1 MHAGSDLV
9 FHGGATFDGFRF
21 LPAGTAVRVSGGK
34 ISYVGPAGAGARDGA
49 GRLDGA
55 EPIDLNGGTLLPGFI
70 DAHVHPV
77 FAGDRLRR
85 CDLSGART
93 ASEYQAIIAAFA
105 AANPDAPWITG
116 GGWYM
121 EAFPG
126 GTPTKDLL
134 DAVVSDRPAF
144 LPNRDGHGAW
154 VNSRALELAGITAST
169 LDPADGR
176 IERDHDGEPSGCLQE
191 GAANLVSRLVPA
203 ASTDDWYAGLLAA
216 QDYLLSLGVTGW
228 QDAIV
233 GRSPEAPDPIEAYL
247 RAAGDG
253 TLAANV
259 VGALWWDR
267 HRGQEQVTELVERRR
282 EAQAGPRFRATSVK
296 MMLDG
301 VAENHTAAML
311 EPYLDGHGCATE
323 GSGLDFIDPDEL
335 PRYVTELDALGFQ
348 VHFHALGD
356 RAVRNAL
363 DAIEAAR
370 KASGNSI
377 LRHHLAHLQV
387 VHPDDIPRFA
397 ALNATANIQ
406 ALWAMHE
413 PQMDDLTIPFLGE
426 RRSGWQYPFG
436 AMLAAGA
443 PMCGGSDWSVSTPD
457 PLLAGHVAVN
467 RTLPQ
472 AKGGSGADPF
482 LPEQAISAEAFF
494 AAYTS
499 GSARVNGLEDV
510 TGAIR
515 AGLDADF
522 AIVDGDLA
530 AGPPTEICQASVTQ
544 TWVRGELRYE
554 RPLSAPRPSRQPRAP
569 PPPPPGTKEDRW
581 APRQVVARR

>member
-1 MHAGSDLV
+1 VRAGSELV
-9 FHGGATFDGFRF
+9 FHGGAVFDGFRF
-21 LPAGTAVRVSGGK
+21 LPAGTVVRVSGET
-34 ISYVGPAGAGARDGA
+34 ISYVGPAAGAGQLGA
-49 GRLDGA
+49 A
-55 EPIDLNGGTLLPGFI
+55 EPVDLNGGTLLPGFI

-85 CDLSGART
+85 CDLSGAKT
-93 ASEYQAIIAAFA
+93 VAEYQAIIAAYA
-105 AANPDAPWITG
+105 GANPDVPWITG
-116 GGWYM
+116 GGWFM

-126 GTPTKDLL
+126 GVPTKDLL

-144 LPNRDGHGAW
+144 LPNRDGHGSW
-154 VNSRALELAGITAST
+154 VNSRALELAGITAAT
-169 LDPADGR
+169 PDPGDGR
-176 IERDHDGEPSGCLQE
+176 IERDHHGEPNGCLQE
-191 GAANLVSRLVPA
+191 GAAALVSRLVPG

-216 QDYLLSLGVTGW
+216 QDYLVSLGITGW

-247 RAAGDG
+247 RAAGNG
-253 TLAANV
+253 ALAANV

-267 HRGQEQVTELVERRR
+267 HRGIEQVTELVERRR
-282 EAQAGPRFRATSVK
+282 EAHAGRFRATSVK

-311 EPYLDGHGCATE
+311 EPYLDGHGCETE
-323 GSGLDFIDPDEL
+323 GSGLDFIDPGEL
-335 PRYVTELDALGFQ
+335 PRFVTELDARGFQ

-370 KASGNSI
+370 AANGDSKQ
-377 LRHHLAHLQV
+377 RHHLAHLQV
-387 VHPDDIPRFA
+387 VHPEDVPRFS

-413 PQMDDLTIPFLGE
+413 PQMDELTIPFLGE

-436 AMLAAGA
+436 ALLAAGA

-467 RTLPQ
+467 RTLPEAQ
-472 AKGGSGADPF
+472 GGSGQDPF
-482 LPEQAISAEAFF
+482 LPEQAISPEAFF

-499 GSARVNGLEDV
+499 GSARVNGLEEV
-510 TGAIR
+510 TGAVR
-515 AGLDADF
+515 TGLDADF
-522 AIVDGDLA
+522 AITDADLA
-530 AGPPTEICQASVTQ
+530 TGPPGEICQASVTQ
-544 TWVRGELRYE
+544 TWIRGEPRYQRSLAA
-554 RPLSAPRPSRQPRAP
+554 RPAHPAHPAHPKQPRAP
-569 PPPPPGTKEDRW
+569 PPPGTEEDRW
-581 APRQVVARR
+581 AARPAATWR